1 MAEYKDLLKDTSTA
15 IEDGNYFNVTITDLQ
30 PNTSY
35 PIQIRWKYKDGTYSD
50 WSSVKRLSP
59 VTAADSP
66 SVNPSVP
73 TVASVLGAINL
84 TWNGKTS
91 TGGDQ
96 PYGFDSAKVYIGT
109 TSNFTP
115 TDSGTSANKVDI
127 LDFANGQNSIYI
139 GIGTVVNSSLTL
151 AYDTDY
157 YVKIKTTNGDSAQ
170 DSEAIA
176 ATGNPV
182 RMGKVSSSGI
192 VEVKADKITTGTL
205 QSNSTITAG
214 DPSGKR
220 VVISGGSTPIEV
232 YGSGNTSVLTFDS
245 SGNLEITGTIKAKAG
260 YFDGAVSINGDGG
273 AMKIGKE
280 VDPTSTYDGLY
291 MGTNNYWYN
300 DGVFKVGNGSKNLSF
315 ENGNLSLVNTA
326 TVGATGGQPGNS
338 TSGSVSI
345 TTTIGTNGLISILS
359 NSTSYYNFTDSAI
372 KVGTAVSR
380 SSLNPASISTS
391 LDDAPNG
398 VDFIGSSFSIF
409 HDGIGR
415 VNFLLGDGSTY
426 NPIKYTNFDFSTS
439 YDSDY
444 IYGLALGGDAT
455 RSLVVYSDGTQYV
468 GHRNY
473 YGSSSSATMANAT
486 FGVDGDFYFSTN
498 ES

>member
-66 SVNPSVP
+66 SVNPSIP

-182 RMGKVSSSGI
+182 RIGKVSSSGI

-232 YGSGNTSVLTFDS
+232 YGSGNTSILTFDS

-260 YFDGAVSINGDGG
+260 YFDGAVSINGNGG

-291 MGTNNYWYN
+291 MGANNYWYN

-315 ENGNLSLVNTA
+315 ENGNLSLVNTG
-326 TVGATGGQPGNS
+326 TVVNENLGTESVTTTLN
-338 TSGSVSI
+338 TSGLFSIVSNGSTFFDWSSAAIAIETQIKHTKLYPGQI
-345 TTTIGTNGLISILS
+345 TL
-359 NSTSYYNFTDSAI
+359 
-372 KVGTAVSR
+372 
-380 SSLNPASISTS
+380 S
-391 LDDAPNG
+391 LDTSSGAST
-398 VDFIGSSFSIF
+398 IGSSFSIF

-426 NPIKYTNFDFSTS
+426 SPIKYANFDFSTQ

-444 IYGLALGGDAT
+444 IYGLAIGGDSP
-455 RSLVVYSDGTQYV
+455 RSLVVFSDGTQYV

-486 FGVDGDFYFSTN
+486 YGVDGDFYFSTN